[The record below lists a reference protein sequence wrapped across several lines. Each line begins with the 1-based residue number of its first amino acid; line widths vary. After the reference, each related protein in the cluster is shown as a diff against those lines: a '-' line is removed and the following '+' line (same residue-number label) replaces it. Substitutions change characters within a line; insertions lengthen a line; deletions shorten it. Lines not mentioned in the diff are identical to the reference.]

1 MPEDNIIRIRLS
13 LKGRPIKSFSFNK
26 DVITVGRDPSAD
38 VCLDNP
44 SISRE
49 HLRIER
55 MANGHFC
62 VKDPGSANGVYLN
75 EERVTVGM
83 VYNNDVVR
91 IGKFSLWIS
100 VERDRR
106 VDERNL
112 PKVSPEASPS
122 TMMLTTDEIQR
133 IMTNAREREMVP
145 PEPPISRMS
154 SKHEV
159 TISGKDE
166 GPSRVKWLVGIGLS
180 LIVATSLGAWM
191 AWLFLR

>member
-1 MPEDNIIRIRLS
+1 MPEDNNLRIRLS

-26 DVITVGRDPSAD
+26 DVITVGRDPNAD

-91 IGKFSLWIS
+91 IGKYSLWIS

-106 VDERNL
+106 ADDKNL
-112 PKVSPEASPS
+112 PRTMADAPQS

-133 IMTNAREREMVP
+133 IMTSARDKEMVP
-145 PEPPISRMS
+145 PEPPISRMPP
-154 SKHEV
+154 KHEV
-159 TISGKDE
+159 AISGGDE
-166 GPSRVKWLVGIGLS
+166 GGSRVKWLVGIGLS